1 MLRRVLLSLVAL
13 AITLGACSRRQPPPP
28 PQQQLPDTA
37 GEGQRRLDQ
46 MRADSIRRAEEERR
60 RMEGEAGERTA
71 RARALIEEMVF
82 FDYDR
87 SDIRA
92 DQQEMLTRKVAVLR
106 ANPEVALRVAGHA
119 DERGSVEYN
128 LALGMRRAE
137 SVRQYLSGFGIEA
150 SRLSTET
157 FGEDRPLDPGT
168 SEAAYARNRR
178 AEFTITRGG
187 EMLNLPGQQ

>member
-13 AITLGACSRRQPPPP
+13 AIALGACSRRQPPPP